1 MQSVKRCLK
10 KILKNPKVNRE
21 ELQTFYFRPP
31 TIVSNGEIEEPLTPY
46 HLLCGRCLL
55 ATPDQEEIESSQ
67 LNAEEAKGRVALLE
81 SLKDHFWF
89 R

>member
-1 MQSVKRCLK
+1 MPEEDSK
-10 KILKNPKVNRE
+10 KSKGQQGGTPNILFQAPHNCIQWGNR
-21 ELQTFYFRPP
+21 RAP
-31 TIVSNGEIEEPLTPY
+31 EPLP
-46 HLLCGRCLL
+46 LLWGRRLL
-55 ATPDQEEIESSQ
+55 ATPDQEEIESSR